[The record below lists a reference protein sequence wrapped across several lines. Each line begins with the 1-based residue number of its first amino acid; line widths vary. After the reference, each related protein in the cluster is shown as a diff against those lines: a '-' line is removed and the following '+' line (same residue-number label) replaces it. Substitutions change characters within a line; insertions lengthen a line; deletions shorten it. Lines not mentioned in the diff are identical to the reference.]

1 MSAPN
6 ETDDAVWLARQITE
20 EDDDYDAEEGYGA
33 DVEAGVEGEAT
44 GGEGEP
50 IVAEEPDGAGR
61 PQPVDLDEVE
71 SAREDD
77 ASAAPAQ
84 RFDHKVA
91 TGFAGLAVAAVVI
104 ALVAGVMFYSGGDD
118 SASGSRDSVAEPAA
132 VAVAEPAP
140 TAAPEGPGVDRPL
153 PYSADAAG
161 SCPAGST
168 SAQTMTGSDP
178 RNAFVCVR
186 NGVDGQVIDIDLSKT
201 YVITAISLT
210 PGWVGKDASGASQWS
225 QHRVVTTVQYMFND
239 TDKTLMTQ
247 ETGNVHGEAVIP
259 VKRVLAS
266 RVTMLIR
273 QTSRPPAEPQPS
285 ATPAPGAGG
294 LTEIFG
300 HGAPTPAPAP
310 GGVDPI
316 FGQPVNTDPVDAKF
330 AIGSL
335 KIIGH
340 EPI

>member
-1 MSAPN
+1 MSAPD
-6 ETDDAVWLARQITE
+6 EADAVWLARQITE
-20 EDDDYDAEEGYGA
+20 EDDDYDTEAGYGA
-33 DVEAGVEGEAT
+33 DGEAERVEVEVEGVEVET
-44 GGEGEP
+44 V
-50 IVAEEPDGAGR
+50 VAEEPAGVGEM
-61 PQPVDLDEVE
+61 QPVDLDEGDP
-71 SAREDD
+71 ARDDD
-77 ASAAPAQ
+77 APAPPQ

-91 TGFAGLAVAAVVI
+91 TGFAGLAAAAVVI
-104 ALVAGVMFYSGGDD
+104 ALVAGVMFYSGGDQTP
-118 SASGSRDSVAEPAA
+118 SGARDSVAEPAA
-132 VAVAEPAP
+132 VAVAKPAP
-140 TAAPEGPGVDRPL
+140 TPTPEGPWVDRPL

-168 SAQTMTGSDP
+168 SAQTMTGSNQ

-247 ETGNVHGEAVIP
+247 DTGNVHGEAVIP

-266 RVTMLIR
+266 RITMLIR

-285 ATPAPGAGG
+285 ATPAPGTGG
-294 LTEIFG
+294 LTDIFTE
-300 HGAPTPAPAP
+300 GAPTATPAP
-310 GGVDPI
+310 GSADPI

>member
-20 EDDDYDAEEGYGA
+20 EDDEYGDDAYYGA
-33 DVEAGVEGEAT
+33 DGEAGGVEGDAA

-50 IVAEEPDGAGR
+50 IVAEEPAGAGR
-61 PQPVDLDEVE
+61 PQPVDLDEADSE
-71 SAREDD
+71 RQED
-77 ASAAPAQ
+77 APAPPH

-91 TGFAGLAVAAVVI
+91 TGFAGLAAAAVVI

-118 SASGSRDSVAEPAA
+118 SPSGSRDSVAEPAA
-132 VAVAEPAP
+132 VAVAKPAP

-266 RVTMLIR
+266 RITMLIR

-285 ATPAPGAGG
+285 ATPAPGPGG

-300 HGAPTPAPAP
+300 QGAPTETPTPTSA
-310 GGVDPI
+310 DPI